1 MVRKERPELEK
12 KKDELV
18 VNIAQSNKKLLDL
31 EDEILRYSIVYTIA
45 LKSLSY
51 SLCYMYCICS
61 IYE

>member
-45 LKSLSY
+45 LKSL
-51 SLCYMYCICS
+51 LLPLLHVVYM
-61 IYE
+61 

>member
-45 LKSLSY
+45 FKSL
-51 SLCYMYCICS
+51 LLPLLHVLYM
-61 IYE
+61 

>member
-31 EDEILRYSIVYTIA
+31 EDEILRYSIVIYIYTIA
-45 LKSLSY
+45 LKFL
-51 SLCYMYCICS
+51 LLPLLHVLYM
-61 IYE
+61 